1 MLPPDFAPMV
11 AERLKALQG
20 PVKLD
25 YFHQSDGSIIV
36 PGRQPCPSCPPT
48 LEVLEEIAALHDD
61 LTLRVH
67 DYYSDREAVAKWGAE
82 RVYLDPTIV
91 QARNRALNLQEREGA
106 FQGPIAVEVDDDGHV
121 FVLETAR
128 HRVQVFS
135 KQTAMFAGEL

>member
-1 MLPPDFAPMV
+1 MAVDKDGHIFV
-11 AERLKALQG
+11 T
-20 PVKLD
+20 D
-25 YFHQSDGSIIV
+25 YKNDRVQVFRADGSYITTMR
-36 PGRQPCPSCPPT
+36 GQAGLS
-48 LEVLEEIAALHDD
+48 
-61 LTLRVH
+61 
-67 DYYSDREAVAKWGAE
+67 KWGAE